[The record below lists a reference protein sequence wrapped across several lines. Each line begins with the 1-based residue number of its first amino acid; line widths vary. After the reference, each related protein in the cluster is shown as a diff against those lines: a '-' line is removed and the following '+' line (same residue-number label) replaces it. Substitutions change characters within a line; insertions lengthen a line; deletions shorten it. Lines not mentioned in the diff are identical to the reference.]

1 MFYVFSRSSGR
12 REKRKYGR
20 IVETNPS
27 EKLTVFALMV
37 CTFIIIIIIV
47 PYRLFV
53 RIRVTVLVVV
63 TVYNVISPVIYT
75 MHIQQILDRYTKRLR
90 KLLKLFYSV
99 YSYFLL
105 LYIIY
110 HYRVIWT
117 ETAISIVSR
126 CFFFC

>member
-37 CTFIIIIIIV
+37 CTFIIIIIL

-53 RIRVTVLVVV
+53 RIRAKVLVVV

-75 MHIQQILDRYTKRLR
+75 MHIEQILERYTKRLR
-90 KLLKLFYSV
+90 KLLNLFYNV
-99 YSYFLL
+99 YSYFLM

-110 HYRVIWT
+110 HYRVI
-117 ETAISIVSR
+117 
-126 CFFFC
+126 